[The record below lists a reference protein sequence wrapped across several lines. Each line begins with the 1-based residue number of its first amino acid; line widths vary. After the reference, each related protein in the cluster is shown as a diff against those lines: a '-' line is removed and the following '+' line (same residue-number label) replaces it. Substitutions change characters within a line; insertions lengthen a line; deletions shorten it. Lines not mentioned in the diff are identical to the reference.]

1 MGTIIKRENITGI
14 ERKHKELIEES
25 KKLIEYTKKLNQEL
39 LEKSEAEKI
48 FREFRE
54 KMV

>member
-25 KKLIEYTKKLNQEL
+25 KKLIEYTKKI
-39 LEKSEAEKI
+39 KSRTFRKI
-48 FREFRE
+48 
-54 KMV
+54 